1 MPLLREDATS
11 GQREAV
17 LSDALSQAVRLARVA
32 KMPLVADLGFSTK
45 KKELGEAS
53 PKAARMPSGSYL

>member
-1 MPLLREDATS
+1 M
-11 GQREAV
+11 